1 MKISQ
6 FTLANFVF
14 YSIID
19 KGGSKMKK
27 ICNLLIALVLL
38 FVPIVCLAD
47 SDKKAADVYIFYGR
61 GCPHCEEFFTW
72 VKSLSSDE
80 KSKFNLVKYETW
92 YNTTNSNALA
102 KVAEHFNDTDYGVPY
117 IIIGNTRYSGFGDT
131 NKDQILAAINDYYNL
146 DERANLI
153 EELNLEVVA
162 DAPEKVEKTKTA
174 VVIVVVLAIC
184 VGASVLI
191 YMVSKSEE

>member
-6 FTLANFVF
+6 FALANFVF

-47 SDKKAADVYIFYGR
+47 SDKKAANVYIFYGK

-72 VKSLSSDE
+72 VKSLFVYIVSGLYSIPIF
-80 KSKFNLVKYETW
+80 SKYFFV
-92 YNTTNSNALA
+92 
-102 KVAEHFNDTDYGVPY
+102 
-117 IIIGNTRYSGFGDT
+117 
-131 NKDQILAAINDYYNL
+131 ILIF
-146 DERANLI
+146 
-153 EELNLEVVA
+153 
-162 DAPEKVEKTKTA
+162 
-174 VVIVVVLAIC
+174 
-184 VGASVLI
+184 
-191 YMVSKSEE
+191 